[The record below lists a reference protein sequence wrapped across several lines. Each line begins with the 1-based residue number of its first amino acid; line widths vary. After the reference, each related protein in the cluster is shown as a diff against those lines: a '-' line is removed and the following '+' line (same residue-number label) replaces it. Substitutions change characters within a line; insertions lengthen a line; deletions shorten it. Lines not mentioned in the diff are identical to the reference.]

1 MLRLRRR
8 TKEHIGL
15 FLLMLVAVMALFWSL
30 ISLLGGILNVA
41 ST

>member
-15 FLLMLVAVMALFWSL
+15 FLLMLVAVMALFWSF
-30 ISLLGGILNVA
+30 ISLLGGFLNVA
-41 ST
+41 RT